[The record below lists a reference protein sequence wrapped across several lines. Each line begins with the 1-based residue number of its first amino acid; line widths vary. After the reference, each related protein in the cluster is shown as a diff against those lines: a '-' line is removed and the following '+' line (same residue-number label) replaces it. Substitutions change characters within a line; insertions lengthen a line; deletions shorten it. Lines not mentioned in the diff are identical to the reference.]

1 MDTGKARIDRAN
13 SKLRWYKVIT
23 EGLNGI
29 TDVHSMQGAQGIF
42 GRWNLFQE
50 LFKKILDTKMKIL
63 LDKYTLEYT
72 EMLGI
77 TLDNTYKYND

>member
-1 MDTGKARIDRAN
+1 
-13 SKLRWYKVIT
+13 
-23 EGLNGI
+23 
-29 TDVHSMQGAQGIF
+29 MQGAQGIF